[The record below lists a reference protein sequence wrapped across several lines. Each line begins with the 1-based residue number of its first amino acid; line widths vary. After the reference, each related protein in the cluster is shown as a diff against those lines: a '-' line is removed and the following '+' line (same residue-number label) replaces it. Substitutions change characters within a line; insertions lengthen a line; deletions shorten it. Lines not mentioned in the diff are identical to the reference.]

1 MAATQIATSGQQIA
15 LRSESSAYAQDL
27 KVIIVTALLLMS
39 AILGFVAGLFYR
51 VWAVGLLS
59 ALIALCSSI
68 ILHNFEFRLL
78 EGVAVGVLCLIV
90 CQLAYL
96 VAASMRLLNRHDL
109 VQDEIDG
116 SPCGERQKDIDN
128 NYP

>member
-1 MAATQIATSGQQIA
+1 MASSQIATSNQQIA
-15 LRSESSAYAQDL
+15 LRSESSAYARDL

-39 AILGFVAGLFYR
+39 AILGFFVGLFYR

-68 ILHNFEFRLL
+68 ILHSFEFRLL
-78 EGVAVGVLCLIV
+78 EGVIVGVICLIA

-116 SPCGERQKDIDN
+116 APGGEGQKDVDHKD
-128 NYP
+128 P